1 MATGFGV
8 HPDASAR
15 ALIRTGG
22 FEARSSARRAA
33 DHQTCILGNERHSL
47 GSACAGY
54 LAHPTE
60 IVCKCPISTS
70 DQKTWRTPRLDFR
83 PFWSSSRLM
92 PGG

>member
-1 MATGFGV
+1 LATGFGV

-47 GSACAGY
+47 GSAY
-54 LAHPTE
+54 F
-60 IVCKCPISTS
+60 
-70 DQKTWRTPRLDFR
+70 KTQVLRRKLGE
-83 PFWSSSRLM
+83 LN
-92 PGG
+92 